1 MATPAGFL
9 TNVPPAGDPAG
20 DVRSG
25 LPGVCGLLG
34 RLQGLP
40 V

>member
-1 MATPAGFL
+1 MSPS
-9 TNVPPAGDPAG
+9 GDPAG

-25 LPGVCGLLG
+25 LPGVRRVLG